1 MTNTPKQAVLYRR
14 VIPNNTCVHGR
25 KALALLQ
32 RRGYRVEDRHL
43 TSREAIE
50 AAKLEFDVATF
61 PQAFIAGE
69 RVGGYTDLLAHF
81 GRPVPDPKAK
91 TYTPVIALFSVA
103 ALLAVALDFAG
114 LGENPGT
121 ALIRMAE
128 QFIAGS
134 MVMLGLLKLSDL
146 EGFASQFLNYDLLA
160 QRRVRYA
167 YLYPF
172 AETGAGILM
181 FAGLLPW
188 LAAPVAL
195 FISTIGGMSVIK
207 AVYIDKR
214 YLKCACVGGNSNVPL
229 GAVSLTENLLM
240 FAMAVWML
248 IKLSPIG
255 PI

>member
-1 MTNTPKQAVLYRR
+1 MTTTPKQAVLYRR

-43 TSREAIE
+43 TSREAID

-103 ALLAVALDFAG
+103 ALLAVALNFAG
-114 LGENPGT
+114 LSENPGA
-121 ALIRMAE
+121 ALIQMAE

-134 MVMLGLLKLSDL
+134 MVMLGLLKLRDL

-167 YLYPF
+167 F

-181 FAGLLPW
+181 FAGMLPW
-188 LAAPVAL
+188 LAAPVGL
-195 FISTIGGMSVIK
+195 FISTIGGISVIK

-214 YLKCACVGGNSNVPL
+214 DLKCACVGGDSKVPL
-229 GAVSLTENLLM
+229 GFVSLTENVM
-240 FAMAVWML
+240 MVAMALWMAARL
-248 IKLSPIG
+248 LA
-255 PI
+255 